1 MMHMVFDP
9 QNPSLAEVID
19 VKTEDVGSFADRLTS
34 SILMPFGSMT

>member
-1 MMHMVFDP
+1 MVLDP
-9 QNPSLAEVID
+9 QNPFVAEAIN